1 MRIQEIADRLGTTA
15 RAIRLYEQKG
25 LLQPHKD
32 ADNGYRNYTD
42 ADVDTLQRIL
52 AMRELGMSLATIAGL
67 LSASERTEEWA
78 EHLEA
83 ARASLY
89 RQHLAA
95 AQGLL
100 ALDGVIAA
108 LERQSSVPEQAMLD
122 AAEHLRESRLLR
134 ESWQD
139 RWDYDDVARRME
151 RVQTGL
157 PLAFPVDD
165 LSESAYEQTL
175 DAVTTQLAARPGE
188 MGVDLGT
195 GLGNLTG
202 RLAAA
207 GADIVGIEQSTE
219 MLRACRQRYPQLSF
233 RLGNLLALPLPDH
246 TADFV
251 ACSFA
256 FHHLTSRQQRLAM
269 QEIGRVLRPDGRLCL
284 AGLTGAVP
292 RDATATDDAS
302 WYPMDTAGFLTW
314 CAERGLHGECLPAT
328 ASTVVMIGRP
338 LSV

>member
-1 MRIQEIADRLGTTA
+1 MRIQEVADRLGTTA

-32 ADNGYRNYTD
+32 ADNGYRRYTES
-42 ADVDTLQRIL
+42 DVDTLRRIL

-67 LSASERTEEWA
+67 LSASGRTAEWA
-78 EHLEA
+78 DHLEA

-95 AQGLL
+95 AQGLQ

-108 LERQSSVPEQAMLD
+108 LEQRSSVPEQAMLD

-151 RVQTGL
+151 QEKGL

-175 DAVTTQLAARPGE
+175 DVVATRLAARPGE
-188 MGVDLGT
+188 LGVDLGT

-256 FHHLTSRQQRLAM
+256 FHHLTSRQQRLAL
-269 QEIGRVLRPDGRLCL
+269 QEIDRILRPNGRLCL
-284 AGLTGAVP
+284 AGLTTAVP
-292 RDATATDDAS
+292 CDAATTDDAP
-302 WYPMDTAGFLTW
+302 WYPIDTAGFMTW
-314 CAERGLHGECLPAT
+314 CAGRGLHGEFLPAT